1 MSDDNTVKKAAK
13 GLSLMLVVKLLSKFL
28 QLFLN
33 FEVIKKVEPAV
44 FSLSTYFVTMSI
56 FQTTLN
62 KVLLPQVYQ
71 KRSGKSDDE
80 KTKISSKNLVR
91 KILREINLI
100 FLKDGDRILFIHC
113 YILRT
118 HVPLQLFIRIQAL

>member
-1 MSDDNTVKKAAK
+1 MKKAAK

-33 FEVIKKVEPAV
+33 FEVIKKVEPTV
-44 FSLSTYFVTMSI
+44 FGLSTYFVTLTI

-71 KRSGKSDDE
+71 KRSGNLDDK
-80 KTKISSKNLVR
+80 KTKISAKNLVR
-91 KILREINLI
+91 QRLANMLRWSSAFTSQLRYPSASWLSSTI
-100 FLKDGDRILFIHC
+100 FTLTST
-113 YILRT
+113 RT
-118 HVPLQLFIRIQAL
+118 

>member
-44 FSLSTYFVTMSI
+44 FGLSTYFVTMSI

-91 KILREINLI
+91 K
-100 FLKDGDRILFIHC
+100 F
-113 YILRT
+113 
-118 HVPLQLFIRIQAL
+118 